1 MKSRLLQ
8 AYSER
13 GDVVVWTDYHLFG
26 WYVYNDDIVDDNDY
40 DDDDDDGD
48 NDVFNILNK

>member
-26 WYVYNDDIVDDNDY
+26 WYVYNDDVVDDY
-40 DDDDDDGD
+40 DDDGDDDGD

>member
-8 AYSER
+8 TYSER

-26 WYVYNDDIVDDNDY
+26 WYVFS
-40 DDDDDDGD
+40 DDDDDDD
-48 NDVFNILNK
+48 DVFNILNK